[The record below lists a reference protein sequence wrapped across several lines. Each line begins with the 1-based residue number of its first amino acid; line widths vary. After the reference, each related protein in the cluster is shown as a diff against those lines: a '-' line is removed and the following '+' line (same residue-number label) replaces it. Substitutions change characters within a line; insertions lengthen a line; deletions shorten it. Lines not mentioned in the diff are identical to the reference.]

1 MKSMNSGT
9 GIKLWS
15 AALCGVLSVLIDFI
29 LIPQI
34 FSLPPMLGL
43 PDPIWMSMM
52 ILLPVL
58 IAIHMLG
65 QKAHLPAGY
74 VWVGLPVQ
82 YVILII
88 FAEPISRIGSWGDWT
103 YIWNAIIWPLSVT
116 AAQFVALIALHLWK
130 KR

>member
-1 MKSMNSGT
+1 MKSTNNGT
-9 GIKLWS
+9 GIKLWA

-65 QKAHLPAGY
+65 QKAHLPAEY

-88 FAEPISRIGSWGDWT
+88 LRNQFPELEAGEIGHT
-103 YIWNAIIWPLSVT
+103 YGTQSFGRSVSQPHNLS
-116 AAQFVALIALHLWK
+116 H
-130 KR
+130 

>member
-1 MKSMNSGT
+1 MKSTNNGT
-9 GIKLWS
+9 GIKLWA

-65 QKAHLPAGY
+65 QKAHLPAEY
-74 VWVGLPVQ
+74 VCTAIADVTC
-82 YVILII
+82 YFYARNKVIHSVECFQKGG
-88 FAEPISRIGSWGDWT
+88 FA
-103 YIWNAIIWPLSVT
+103 T
-116 AAQFVALIALHLWK
+116 A
-130 KR
+130 